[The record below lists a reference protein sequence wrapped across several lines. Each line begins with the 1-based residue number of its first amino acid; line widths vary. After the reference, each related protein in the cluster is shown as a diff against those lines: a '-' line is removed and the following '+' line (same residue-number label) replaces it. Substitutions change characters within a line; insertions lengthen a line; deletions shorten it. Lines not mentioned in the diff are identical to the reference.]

1 MYNYQK
7 NLDYYNYENNNYNQ
21 PLFSKNENP
30 NSLYDPYNGFISGN
44 MFPSLYNGYK
54 IDPVMLDANS
64 EQMRMLIMLDSLC
77 FAKTD
82 LNLYLDIY
90 SNDKDIIN
98 LFNQYVNET
107 DKLLTEYENKY
118 GPIFVDSKANMT
130 YPWAWDNSPW
140 PWENN

>member
-1 MYNYQK
+1 
-7 NLDYYNYENNNYNQ
+7 
-21 PLFSKNENP
+21 
-30 NSLYDPYNGFISGN
+30 

-54 IDPVMLDANS
+54 MDPVMLDANS